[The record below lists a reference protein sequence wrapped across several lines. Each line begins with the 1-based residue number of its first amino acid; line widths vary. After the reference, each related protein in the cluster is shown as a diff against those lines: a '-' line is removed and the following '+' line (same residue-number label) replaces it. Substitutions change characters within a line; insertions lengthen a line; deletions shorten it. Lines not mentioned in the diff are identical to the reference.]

1 MKKLAYWSHQN
12 PIKARMIIAFCHI
25 LLLTIAI
32 SFGIGMYLEDYR
44 IPTGLSFL
52 MAGIFYLAYVYYP
65 KKGCKDGPYKY
76 SWIRRVRHDLVLIS
90 TSTIIVASG
99 VNQFA
104 FQPTAIQG
112 PLPPVSLMVIRPD
125 AEHPVMTKKEIRQ
138 GFIRQIREY
147 KAELRHE
154 LKVMKAERKDTDQG
168 QAELKFFLILLVIAA
183 AIAAFYGIGVLACG
197 LSCGGQEGA
206 AAAVVL
212 GGIAGIFLLGF
223 LAIRGIVR
231 IGRNR

>member
-1 MKKLAYWSHQN
+1 MKKVAYWSHQN

-90 TSTIIVASG
+90 TTTIIVTSG

-104 FQPTAIQG
+104 FQPTAVQG
-112 PLPPVSLMVIRPD
+112 PLLPVSLMVIGPD
-125 AEHPVMTKKEIRQ
+125 AAHTVMSKKEIRQ

-147 KAELRHE
+147 KADLKQE
-154 LKVMKAERKDTDQG
+154 LKAMKAERRATDHD
-168 QAELKFFLILLVIAA
+168 QAGLKIILITFVIAA
-183 AIAAFYGIGVLACG
+183 AIAAFYGIAVLACN
-197 LSCGGQEGA
+197 LSCSGQEGA
-206 AAAVVL
+206 AAAVLL
-212 GGIAGIFLLGF
+212 GGIAGIVLLGF
-223 LAIRGIVR
+223 LAIRGILR
-231 IGRNR
+231 IGRYR